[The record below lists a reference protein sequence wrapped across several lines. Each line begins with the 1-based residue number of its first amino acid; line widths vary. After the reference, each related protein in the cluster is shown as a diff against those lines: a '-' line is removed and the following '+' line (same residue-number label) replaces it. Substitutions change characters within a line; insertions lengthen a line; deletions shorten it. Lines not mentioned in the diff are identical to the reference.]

1 MSSIKNSWTQGRSK
15 ESHPPGIVFP
25 IIATKQSSPWL
36 PAPNGIEHFI
46 AVSLAIFHLQVWV
59 ISGQPIS
66 TSADEESSRCETETR
81 PQLTAHIRPLI
92 GHLGPLLAS
101 DWLEGTQANQ
111 TYSCCP
117 PYNIPKS
124 CCNSNIL
131 IFYQWLANSNRR
143 KIKLTFS
150 SSTQLQIWNNIIII
164 CLSSDAIT
172 PGLSPECEEN
182 CKFD

>member
-36 PAPNGIEHFI
+36 PAPNGIKHFYCR
-46 AVSLAIFHLQVWV
+46 VSCHF
-59 ISGQPIS
+59 
-66 TSADEESSRCETETR
+66 SS
-81 PQLTAHIRPLI
+81 PGLGYIGTAHL
-92 GHLGPLLAS
+92 HLGGWREIPLWDWDSPTALSSYQAS
-101 DWLEGTQANQ
+101 DWSPGSIAGFWLAGGNTGQSDLTGAAR
-111 TYSCCP
+111 P
-117 PYNIPKS
+117 NIPKS